1 MIWRVALAGTV
12 LAVLGGFFVG
22 RVVADPA
29 PLPTVEQPVNV
40 GPSARPTPSGEATT
54 LRPRDRRSGDDRTP
68 GERRTRDDDR
78 RPNAP
83 ASTDDDDD
91 NSGPGNEDD
100 SRGRGRGRGRSGEGG
115 GDDDDVRTIGPSPR
129 VIDDDDDGDDDGGD
143 DDGGGDDDS
152 GGDD

>member
-29 PLPTVEQPVNV
+29 PLPGVRGPVNV
-40 GPSARPTPSGEATT
+40 GPSAGPTPSGDPTT
-54 LRPRDRRSGDDRTP
+54 LRRRGERSPGDERTGPGVRVVRPTGDDRF
-68 GERRTRDDDR
+68 ED
-78 RPNAP
+78 AE
-83 ASTDDDDD
+83 D

-100 SRGRGRGRGRSGEGG
+100 SRGRGRGRGRSGEG
-115 GDDDDVRTIGPSPR
+115 DDDDVRTIGPSPR
-129 VIDDDDDGDDDGGD
+129 VIDDDGGDDGGD